1 MELVFGPNDSNQI
14 KIKKG
19 KKRKSGKNG
28 VCIHITRTT
37 VMREDKINLIK
48 SKVRVNSRDTDKD
61 ANTLKISSLEILN

>member
-28 VCIHITRTT
+28 DCIRITRTT
-37 VMREDKINLIK
+37 VMREDKINLIE
-48 SKVRVNSRDTDKD
+48 SKVRVHSRDTDKD
-61 ANTLKISSLEILN
+61 ANTLKISSLEI